1 MGGLLEGKKVLVTG
15 VLDRRSIAYSAAR
28 LAQEQ
33 GAEIVLSGFGRA
45 RNLTERTAR
54 RLDPEPPILELDVNK
69 PEDIEA
75 VADDLAERWGE
86 LDGIVH
92 AIAFAPEDA
101 LGGNFL
107 AAQWPSVATA
117 LQTSAYSLKALSVG
131 LVDLLGP
138 GASVVGLDFDA
149 RIAWPA
155 YDWMGVAKAALESTS
170 RYLARDLGERGIRVN
185 LVSAGPVK
193 TLAAKGISG
202 FEQIEGQ
209 WTRQA
214 PLGWNTT
221 DPEPVGL
228 VASYHGR
235 THPRRRRLPCH
246 GGPDKVAVSHQL
258 SAVTKHEQ
266 DVLVRREESLPVQ
279 GRRQDYSSLYPA
291 GQRAELGVLLHPG
304 ELDLAGRT
312 VPVLAH
318 DDLGDALVIGFRI
331 VIFISV

>member
-28 LAQEQ
+28 LTQEQ
-33 GAEIVLSGFGRA
+33 GAEIILSGFGRA
-45 RNLTERTAR
+45 RSLTERTAR
-54 RLDPEPPILELDVNK
+54 RLHPEPPILELDVNK

-75 VADDLAERWGE
+75 VADDLAERWGD

-92 AIAFAPEDA
+92 AIAFAPEDT

-107 AAQWPSVATA
+107 TAEWPSVATA

-131 LVDLLGP
+131 LLDLLKP

-170 RYLARDLGERGIRVN
+170 RYLARDLGQRGIRVN

-202 FEQIEGQ
+202 FEEIEGQ
-209 WTRQA
+209 WTRKA

-221 DPEPVGL
+221 DPEPVG
-228 VASYHGR
+228 R
-235 THPRRRRLPCH
+235 
-246 GGPDKVAVSHQL
+246 AVVSLL
-258 SAVTKHEQ
+258 S
-266 DVLVRREESLPVQ
+266 DWW
-279 GRRQDYSSLYPA
+279 PA
-291 GQRAELGVLLHPG
+291 TTG
-304 ELDLAGRT
+304 ELIHVDGGYHAMGA
-312 VPVLAH
+312 P
-318 DDLGDALVIGFRI
+318 IK
-331 VIFISV
+331 

>member
-33 GAEIVLSGFGRA
+33 GAEIVLTGFGRA
-45 RNLTERTAR
+45 RSLTERTAR
-54 RLDPEPPILELDVNK
+54 RLDPEPPLLELDVNK
-69 PEDIEA
+69 REDIEA
-75 VADDLAERWGE
+75 VADDLGERWGE

-131 LVDLLGP
+131 LVDLLKP

-170 RYLARDLGERGIRVN
+170 RYLARDLGQRGIRVN

-202 FEQIEGQ
+202 FEEIEGV

-214 PLGWNTT
+214 PLGWITT
-221 DPEPVGL
+221 DPEPVG
-228 VASYHGR
+228 R
-235 THPRRRRLPCH
+235 
-246 GGPDKVAVSHQL
+246 AVVSLL
-258 SAVTKHEQ
+258 S
-266 DVLVRREESLPVQ
+266 DWW
-279 GRRQDYSSLYPA
+279 PA
-291 GQRAELGVLLHPG
+291 TTG
-304 ELDLAGRT
+304 ELIHVDGGYHAMGA
-312 VPVLAH
+312 P
-318 DDLGDALVIGFRI
+318 IK
-331 VIFISV
+331 

>member
-15 VLDRRSIAYSAAR
+15 VLDRRSIAFSAAR

-33 GAEIVLSGFGRA
+33 GAEIVLSSFGRA
-45 RNLTERTAR
+45 RSLTERTAR

-75 VADDLAERWGE
+75 VAEDLRERWGT

-107 AAQWPSVATA
+107 SAQWPSVATA

-131 LVDLLGP
+131 LVDIQSS

-149 RIAWPA
+149 RVAWPA

-185 LVSAGPVK
+185 LVSAGPIK

-202 FEQIEGQ
+202 FEEIEAE
-209 WTRQA
+209 WTRQS

-221 DPEPVGL
+221 DPEPVG
-228 VASYHGR
+228 R
-235 THPRRRRLPCH
+235 
-246 GGPDKVAVSHQL
+246 AVVSLL
-258 SAVTKHEQ
+258 S
-266 DVLVRREESLPVQ
+266 DWW
-279 GRRQDYSSLYPA
+279 PA
-291 GQRAELGVLLHPG
+291 TTG
-304 ELDLAGRT
+304 ELIHVDGGYHAMGA
-312 VPVLAH
+312 P
-318 DDLGDALVIGFRI
+318 IK
-331 VIFISV
+331 

>member
-1 MGGLLEGKKVLVTG
+1 MGGLLVGKKVLITG

-28 LAQEQ
+28 LTQEQ

-45 RNLTERTAR
+45 RSLTERTAR
-54 RLDPEPPILELDVNK
+54 RLQPEPPILELDVNK

-75 VADDLAERWGE
+75 VADDLAERWGD

-107 AAQWPSVATA
+107 TAEWPSVATA

-131 LVDLLGP
+131 LLDLLKP

-170 RYLARDLGERGIRVN
+170 RYLARDLGQRGIRVN

-202 FEQIEGQ
+202 FEEIEGQ
-209 WTRQA
+209 WTRKA

-221 DPEPVGL
+221 DPEPVG
-228 VASYHGR
+228 R
-235 THPRRRRLPCH
+235 
-246 GGPDKVAVSHQL
+246 AVVSLL
-258 SAVTKHEQ
+258 S
-266 DVLVRREESLPVQ
+266 DWW
-279 GRRQDYSSLYPA
+279 PA
-291 GQRAELGVLLHPG
+291 TTG
-304 ELDLAGRT
+304 ELIHVDGGYHAMGA
-312 VPVLAH
+312 P
-318 DDLGDALVIGFRI
+318 IK
-331 VIFISV
+331 